1 MTGLVTD
8 TQSADRSDSGP
19 GLLRRYAGL
28 LWGAVPAVT
37 VATIIP
43 LALFYGVSGITGSLK
58 PGIIASLTWAWVM
71 LIRQVMSKGRISGLL
86 SLTAITL
93 TIRCVTWAVH
103 QSTFTY
109 FAVPVA
115 ETVVVGTL
123 FVATMA
129 IGRPLLVN
137 LAHDFVPSLAEHLG
151 MEKYRPLVRR
161 MSLLWGV
168 IYLGS
173 AATSA
178 ILLSTQSM
186 HWFLLMHQFSG
197 WAWTGSGIGLSM
209 LYGRHHA
216 KELFA
221 LVHAGV
227 AAPLAGPAPA
237 SALA

>member
-1 MTGLVTD
+1 MTD
-8 TQSADRSDSGP
+8 TEGSVMDQPAASP
-19 GLLRRYAGL
+19 LRRWGRL
-28 LWGAVPAVT
+28 VWGAVPAIT

-43 LALFYGVSGITGSLK
+43 MALFYGVTAVATIRW
-58 PGIIASLTWAWVM
+58 GIIASLTWAWLV
-71 LIRQVMSKGRISGLL
+71 LARQIIAKGRISGLL
-86 SLTAITL
+86 TLTAITL
-93 TIRCVTWAVH
+93 TIRCVTYAVH

-137 LAHDFVPSLAEHLG
+137 LAHDFVPSLGEHLG
-151 MEKYRPLVRR
+151 RDKYRPLVRR
-161 MSLLWGV
+161 MSLLWGLV
-168 IYLGS
+168 YLGS

-178 ILLSTQSM
+178 TLLSTQSM

-197 WAWTGSGIGLSM
+197 WTWTGIGIGLSV

-216 KELFA
+216 RELLA
-221 LVHAGV
+221 LAHAGV
-227 AAPLAGPAPA
+227 SSAKSQAVAPA
-237 SALA
+237 LA

>member
-1 MTGLVTD
+1 MTGPMTD
-8 TQSADRSDSGP
+8 SQTADRDPAGP
-19 GLLRRYAGL
+19 SLLRRYAKL
-28 LWGAVPAVT
+28 LWGAVPAIT

-43 LALFYGVSGITGSLK
+43 LALFYGVSALTGSLK

-71 LIRQVMSKGRISGLL
+71 LIRQIMTKGRISGLL
-86 SLTAITL
+86 TLTAITL
-93 TIRCVTWAVH
+93 TIRCVTWALH

-129 IGRPLLVN
+129 LGRPLLVN
-137 LAHDFVPSLAEHLG
+137 LAHDFVPSLAEHLA
-151 MEKYRPLVRR
+151 MDKYQPLVRR
-161 MSLLWGV
+161 MSLLWGAV
-168 IYLGS
+168 YLGS

-197 WAWTGSGIGLSM
+197 WMWTGSGIGLSM

-227 AAPLAGPAPA
+227 AAPRTSPAPA
-237 SALA
+237 PALA

>member
-1 MTGLVTD
+1 MTA
-8 TQSADRSDSGP
+8 TQVPDRADPGP
-19 GLLRRYAGL
+19 GLLRRYGRL
-28 LWGAVPAVT
+28 LWGAVPAIT
-37 VATIIP
+37 VATIVP
-43 LALFYGVSGITGSLK
+43 LALFYGVSALTGSLK
-58 PGIIASLTWAWVM
+58 PGIIASLSWAWVM
-71 LIRQVMSKGRISGLL
+71 LIRQIMTKGRISGLL
-86 SLTAITL
+86 TLTAITL

-129 IGRPLLVN
+129 LGRPLLLN
-137 LAHDFVPSLAEHLG
+137 LAHDFVPSLAGHLA
-151 MEKYRPLVRR
+151 MERYRPLVRR
-161 MSLLWGV
+161 MSLLWGAV
-168 IYLGS
+168 YLGS

-197 WAWTGSGIGLSM
+197 WCWTGSGIGLSM

-216 KELFA
+216 RELFA

-227 AAPLAGPAPA
+227 APKGAAGGVP
-237 SALA
+237 ALA

>member
-1 MTGLVTD
+1 MND
-8 TQSADRSDSGP
+8 TQAPDRIDVGP
-19 GLLRRYAGL
+19 SLLRRYARL
-28 LWGAVPAVT
+28 MWGAVPAIT

-43 LALFYGVSGITGSLK
+43 LVLFYGVSALTGSLK
-58 PGIIASLTWAWVM
+58 PGIIASLAWAWVM
-71 LIRQVMSKGRISGLL
+71 LIRQLMTKGRISGLL

-129 IGRPLLVN
+129 LGRPLLVN
-137 LAHDFVPSLAEHLG
+137 LAHDFVPSLAEHLAE
-151 MEKYRPLVRR
+151 EKYRPLVRR
-161 MSLLWGV
+161 MSMLWALV
-168 IYLGS
+168 YLGS

-197 WAWTGSGIGLSM
+197 WCWTGSGIALSM
-209 LYGRHHA
+209 IYGRHHA
-216 KELFA
+216 RELFA

-227 AAPLAGPAPA
+227 AAPRTAVP
-237 SALA
+237 ALA

>member
-1 MTGLVTD
+1 METGPVNETHA
-8 TQSADRSDSGP
+8 SDRIDPGP
-19 GLLRRYAGL
+19 SLLRRYVHL

-43 LALFYGVSGITGSLK
+43 LVLFYGVSAWAGSLK
-58 PGIIASLTWAWVM
+58 AGIIASLSWAWVM
-71 LIRQVMSKGRISGLL
+71 LLRQIMSKRRISGLL

-129 IGRPLLVN
+129 LGRPLLLN
-137 LAHDFVPSLAEHLG
+137 LAHDFVPSLAEHLC

-168 IYLGS
+168 VYLGS

-197 WAWTGSGIGLSM
+197 WCWTGSGIALSM

-227 AAPLAGPAPA
+227 APRASTPAA
-237 SALA
+237 ALA